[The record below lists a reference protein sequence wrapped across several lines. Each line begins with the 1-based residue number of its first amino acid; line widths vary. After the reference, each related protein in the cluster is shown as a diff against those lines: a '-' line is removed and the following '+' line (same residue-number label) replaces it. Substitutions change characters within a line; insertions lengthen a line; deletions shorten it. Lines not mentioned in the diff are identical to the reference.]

1 MRAKNF
7 TMLPALAASKDTAEF
22 VIEAAPRR
30 ARAVL
35 DVGCG
40 IGNVALHLVAY
51 GYKVT
56 GIDESQAAIKRCA
69 RRGIRAIEA
78 DFAEYETDER
88 YDVVLFSRSLH
99 HMKDPRRTLRKAG
112 GMLAPGGAVLI
123 EEFAFEEVDEFAA
136 RWLLT
141 VLRLAVASRLAGKRP
156 RLPGLRRPALGWWKG
171 IHHHK
176 IHDGRTVI
184 AAARSCFSVS
194 RLERVPY
201 LFRYLV
207 PELKKSVKSA
217 AVLAHARALEQVTFA
232 TAQRPLI
239 GIRAVCRPKR

>member
-1 MRAKNF
+1 MPEKNF
-7 TMLPALAASKDTAEF
+7 TMLPALVASKNTAAF
-22 VIEAAPRR
+22 VMEAAPRG
-30 ARAVL
+30 AGAVL

-40 IGNVALHLVAY
+40 IGNVALHLVAQ

-56 GIDESQAAIKRCA
+56 GIDESRTAARRCI

-78 DFAEYETDER
+78 DFAEYETRER

-99 HMKDPRRTLRKAG
+99 HMKDPRRILRKAG
-112 GMLAPGGAVLI
+112 GMLAPGGVVLI

-136 RWLLT
+136 GWLLT
-141 VLRLAVASRLAGKRP
+141 MLRLAVASGLAAKQP
-156 RLPGLRRPALGWWKG
+156 RLPAARRLALGWWKG

-184 AAARSCFSVS
+184 AAARSSLRVA

-207 PELKKSVKSA
+207 PELKKSAKSA
-217 AVLAHARALEQVTFA
+217 AVLEHARALEQLTFA
-232 TAQRPLI
+232 AARRPCI
-239 GIRAVCRPKR
+239 GIRAVCRPKH